1 MLLLPDANRRI
12 QWETFTVQDQYAV
25 QFIINKGIAIVSD
38 KMISVMLAEKTWNG
52 AQALNPDS
60 GQIEI
65 GYGIGDPEDA
75 QGYTEPQAYAEWV
88 GWVRNEQRKLRAQLP
103 IIGVTQTA
111 YDALLSLYIDT
122 GDWRRLEADEGT
134 YDLASAVKNGNWLL
148 VADIIAR
155 GKVNPALRKKEARI
169 IQLADYAFDKDR
181 NMQATAGLRRLRKL
195 YTIGI
200 KDEFVK
206 KQTEFVYYRQLGSF
220 LPGMSDLRKRRVVAQ
235 ATT

>member
-1 MLLLPDANRRI
+1 MLTFPDANRRI

-25 QFIINKGIAIVSD
+25 QIIINKGAAIVSE
-38 KMISVMLAEKTWNG
+38 KMISVMLAEKTWYG
-52 AQALNPDS
+52 TQSTNPDS
-60 GQIEI
+60 GLVEI
-65 GYGIGDPEDA
+65 GYGIGDVDDV
-75 QGYTEPQAYAEWV
+75 QGYTESQAYAEWV
-88 GWVRNEQRKLRAQLP
+88 GWLRNEQRKLRAQLP
-103 IIGVTQTA
+103 IINVTQTV

-155 GKVNPALRKKEARI
+155 GNVNPDLRKKEARV
-169 IQLADYAFDKDR
+169 IQLADYAVNKDR
-181 NMQATAGLRRLRKL
+181 DMQVIQGLRRMRKQ
-195 YTIGI
+195 YVAGI
-200 KDEFVK
+200 SNEFIK

-220 LPGMSDLRKRRVVAQ
+220 LPGMSDVRQRRVVAQ